1 MAVKESVDKGTQWQK
16 IILIGIVILLIVSV
30 IIGLL
35 IGLDSLKRFFMYIFI
50 TMLILAVLFLLAY
63 LFWLLFIKRSFKD
76 IPAQFRKKLET
87 AAKLTEN
94 SMLGNLYMSG
104 DSKHNRLKYGK
115 YFYLRL
121 NLPKVNRIPLF
132 VENEYIEGKQKVIR
146 KEPKLDQMGN
156 QIFEEST
163 EWLPIDTFIVQRKG
177 FFSRMFNDPIFILTY
192 PQDHDYSSIF
202 NDVVINGFNIVPLDN
217 YFYTIDRRMLDTDLI
232 KAMSNS
238 YIKEVIYEVMRELDK
253 LVKTTMNLDSPFQK
267 EKEKMTEF
275 ELPQLQQI
283 QQR

>member
-1 MAVKESVDKGTQWQK
+1 VKETIDKGAQWQK
-16 IILIGIVILLIVSV
+16 IILIGIVIFIIVAV

-35 IGLDSLKRFFMYIFI
+35 IGFQSLKKFI
-50 TMLILAVLFLLAY
+50 IYVFVTLLILFVLFLAAY
-63 LFWLLFIKRSFKD
+63 LFYILFIRKTFKD
-76 IPAQFRKKLET
+76 IPAQFRKKLEV
-87 AAKLTEN
+87 ASKLSEN
-94 SMLGNLYMSG
+94 NMLGDLYLSG

-121 NLPKVNRIPLF
+121 NLPKINKVPVTEEI
-132 VENEYIEGKQKVIR
+132 EAMEGKNKVKHIV
-146 KEPKLDQMGN
+146 PKLDSMGN
-156 QIFEEST
+156 QVFQETT

-177 FFSRMFNDPIFILTY
+177 FFSRLFNDPIFILTY

-253 LVKTTMNLDSPFQK
+253 LVKTTMNLDQSFQK
-267 EKEKMTEF
+267 EKERQTEF
-275 ELPQLQQI
+275 ELPQMPMQG
-283 QQR
+283 R